1 MRRSTGDGRK
11 ELLLLIA
18 AGASMAIAC
27 GYPRVQ
33 GGSESAGGRITSDDA
48 WSFLERA
55 RVDYTIAL
63 GQQVYRA
70 CEVVVLLS

>member
-1 MRRSTGDGRK
+1 
-11 ELLLLIA
+11 
-18 AGASMAIAC
+18 MAIAC
-27 GYPRVQ
+27 GCPRVQ

-63 GQQVYRA
+63 GRQVYRA
-70 CEVVVLLS
+70 CEVVLLS